1 MVGRYRHQRAASR
14 GSLSAAAAADC
25 HVVVAGDTAL
35 QRLRRG
41 SDIHPSPIRQQ
52 PVN

>member
-1 MVGRYRHQRAASR
+1 MVGRYRHQRAMSR
-14 GSLSAAAAADC
+14 GSYSAAAADC
-25 HVVVAGDTAL
+25 QVVVAGATAL

-41 SDIHPSPIRQQ
+41 SDIHPSPVRQQ